1 MPTGLS
7 AMTLNKVLGQLAG
20 SHSYYHS
27 FLLQWPQDSLSKATW
42 DLVIASISFTK
53 AVSNLALGFPFLPKA
68 KLLCPHQ
75 GKDRNLI
82 PKG

>member
-7 AMTLNKVLGQLAG
+7 AGTLNKVLGQLAG
-20 SHSYYHS
+20 SHTPYHPS
-27 FLLQWPQDSLSKATW
+27 FPLQWPQDL
-42 DLVIASISFTK
+42 IAAVSFIK
-53 AVSNLALGFPFLPKA
+53 AVSSLALGFSFLPKA